1 MEYSKE
7 EVMSF
12 IETCKKNGI
21 QDAARLYQIQAAM
34 RAGLTINLLEAL
46 GSPGLTELQ
55 MQQIAGLAVNGFPEE
70 EILAVCKEPE
80 RLSQRREAYYKK
92 TYGVDQKKIYQ
103 EVFNGFQT
111 RWQRNF
117 DQLLKQ
123 TETLSNTLDFLK
135 EQVRQKEQEIQAALK
150 QTEELRRQTAKERER
165 AKDLEL
171 ERAGWEV
178 QKAGAGPEGQE
189 GTATGEAETEDQ
201 RTTVEKEQM
210 PADRGREEKRPFGIL
225 SKVSA
230 LCRPKGKHPER
241 KLVALIGHLNEGQIE
256 QVLDG
261 YEQGLSLEDIKS
273 YAKPDYSRYQMQEMK
288 NLLLKNKQ
296 LPQTYKQNKG

>member
-1 MEYSKE
+1 
-7 EVMSF
+7 
-12 IETCKKNGI
+12 
-21 QDAARLYQIQAAM
+21 M
-34 RAGLTINLLEAL
+34 R
-46 GSPGLTELQ
+46 
-55 MQQIAGLAVNGFPEE
+55 
-70 EILAVCKEPE
+70 K
-80 RLSQRREAYYKK
+80 
-92 TYGVDQKKIYQ
+92 
-103 EVFNGFQT
+103 
-111 RWQRNF
+111 
-117 DQLLKQ
+117 
-123 TETLSNTLDFLK
+123 
-135 EQVRQKEQEIQAALK
+135 KEQEIQAALK
-150 QTEELRRQTAKERER
+150 QTEELRRQAAKERER

-171 ERAGWEV
+171 ERAGGEV

-230 LCRPKGKHPER
+230 LCRPKEKHPER
-241 KLVALIGHLNEGQIE
+241 KLVALIGHLNEEQIE

-296 LPQTYKQNKG
+296 LPKTYKQNKG

>member
-103 EVFNGFQT
+103 EVFNGFLTQ
-111 RWQRNF
+111 WQRNF
-117 DQLLKQ
+117 NQLLKQ

-135 EQVRQKEQEIQAALK
+135 EQVRKKEQEIQAALK
-150 QTEELRRQTAKERER
+150 QTEELRRQAAKSGNVPRTWNWKGPAGRCKRLGQDRKDRKGPRQERRRRRTREQQWKR
-165 AKDLEL
+165 SRCRKTE
-171 ERAGWEV
+171 AGKRGGPLV
-178 QKAGAGPEGQE
+178 SCPKSQRSAGQKRNIRSGSWW
-189 GTATGEAETEDQ
+189 
-201 RTTVEKEQM
+201 R
-210 PADRGREEKRPFGIL
+210 
-225 SKVSA
+225 S
-230 LCRPKGKHPER
+230 
-241 KLVALIGHLNEGQIE
+241 
-256 QVLDG
+256 
-261 YEQGLSLEDIKS
+261 
-273 YAKPDYSRYQMQEMK
+273 
-288 NLLLKNKQ
+288 
-296 LPQTYKQNKG
+296 

>member
-103 EVFNGFQT
+103 EVFNGFLTQ
-111 RWQRNF
+111 WQRNF
-117 DQLLKQ
+117 NQLLKQ

-135 EQVRQKEQEIQAALK
+135 EQVRKKEQEIQAALK
-150 QTEELRRQTAKERER
+150 QTEELRRQAAKERER

-171 ERAGWEV
+171 
-178 QKAGAGPEGQE
+178 E

-210 PADRGREEKRPFGIL
+210 PEDRGREERRSFGIL

-230 LCRPKGKHPER
+230 LCRPKEKHPER
-241 KLVALIGHLNEGQIE
+241 KLVALIGHLNEEQIE

-296 LPQTYKQNKG
+296 LPKTYKQNKG

>member
-103 EVFNGFQT
+103 EVFNGFLTQ
-111 RWQRNF
+111 WQRNF
-117 DQLLKQ
+117 NQL
-123 TETLSNTLDFLK
+123 
-135 EQVRQKEQEIQAALK
+135 LK
-150 QTEELRRQTAKERER
+150 QTEELRRQAAKERER

-210 PADRGREEKRPFGIL
+210 PEDRGREERRSFGIL

-230 LCRPKGKHPER
+230 LCRPKEKHPER
-241 KLVALIGHLNEGQIE
+241 KLVALIGHLNEEQIE

-296 LPQTYKQNKG
+296 LPKTYKQNKG

>member
-103 EVFNGFQT
+103 EVFNGFLTQ
-111 RWQRNF
+111 WQRNF
-117 DQLLKQ
+117 NQLLKQ

-135 EQVRQKEQEIQAALK
+135 EQVRKKEIGRASC
-150 QTEELRRQTAKERER
+150 RER
-165 AKDLEL
+165 
-171 ERAGWEV
+171 V
-178 QKAGAGPEGQE
+178 
-189 GTATGEAETEDQ
+189 
-201 RTTVEKEQM
+201 
-210 PADRGREEKRPFGIL
+210 
-225 SKVSA
+225 
-230 LCRPKGKHPER
+230 
-241 KLVALIGHLNEGQIE
+241 
-256 QVLDG
+256 
-261 YEQGLSLEDIKS
+261 
-273 YAKPDYSRYQMQEMK
+273 
-288 NLLLKNKQ
+288 
-296 LPQTYKQNKG
+296 

>member
-103 EVFNGFQT
+103 EVFNGFLTQ
-111 RWQRNF
+111 WQRNF
-117 DQLLKQ
+117 NQLLKQ

-135 EQVRQKEQEIQAALK
+135 EQVRKKEQEIQAALK
-150 QTEELRRQTAKERER
+150 QTEELRRQ
-165 AKDLEL
+165 
-171 ERAGWEV
+171 AGS
-178 QKAGAGPEGQE
+178 KGAGTCQGPGTGKGRLGGAKGWGRTGRTGRDRDRRGGDGGPENNSGK
-189 GTATGEAETEDQ
+189 GADAGRQ
-201 RTTVEKEQM
+201 R
-210 PADRGREEKRPFGIL
+210 PGREEVLWYPVQSL
-225 SKVSA
+225 SA
-230 LCRPKGKHPER
+230 LPAKRETSGAEAGGAHRTPER
-241 KLVALIGHLNEGQIE
+241 GADRAGVGWL
-256 QVLDG
+256 
-261 YEQGLSLEDIKS
+261 
-273 YAKPDYSRYQMQEMK
+273 
-288 NLLLKNKQ
+288 
-296 LPQTYKQNKG
+296 

>member
-80 RLSQRREAYYKK
+80 RLSQHREAYYKK

-111 RWQRNF
+111 QWQRNF

-123 TETLSNTLDFLK
+123 TETLSNTIDFLK
-135 EQVRQKEQEIQAALK
+135 EQVKRKEQELNSAAGQIEEMHIQISK
-150 QTEELRRQTAKERER
+150 EKERAQNLEQEKSRWEMHEDR
-165 AKDLEL
+165 AE
-171 ERAGWEV
+171 
-178 QKAGAGPEGQE
+178 PENG
-189 GTATGEAETEDQ
+189 
-201 RTTVEKEQM
+201 KEQ
-210 PADRGREEKRPFGIL
+210 PRKENREILQEIAAAPYEGKTCLPGKREEKEKAPTGGFL
-225 SKVSA
+225 SA
-230 LCRPKGKHPER
+230 LSIWKGKKEKNPEK
-241 KLVALIGHLNEGQIE
+241 KLIALIGSLDEGQME

-261 YEQGLSLEDIKS
+261 YEQGLSLEEIRS
-273 YAKPDYSRYQMQEMK
+273 YAKPGYSTHQMQEMK
-288 NLLLKNKQ
+288 KLLLKANK
-296 LPQTYKQNKG
+296 K